1 MRILWLQFFFILD
14 KNDDDGVDWAGIYC
28 GGRGREES
36 GKWEVGRERE
46 REAYTYRST
55 RPCPTRYPRP
65 SKRQKTASRVSS
77 LSMWD
82 VVVFAAPVAIEVVVV
97 AGAGALLSI
106 VAAAAAVLV
115 LDAAGVRSCCCCCPC
130 CCCWC
135 VALLDAGAAAAAAD
149 VVDAEALLRILLL
162 RNSSMRACS
171 RAWSWSVM
179 RWASGTSS
187 MRRKSRQETFS
198 LGLMMSSSG
207 KPEGF
212 GCLDMVGG
220 SGGGCGG

>member
-1 MRILWLQFFFILD
+1 M
-14 KNDDDGVDWAGIYC
+14 
-28 GGRGREES
+28 GRGKREE
-36 GKWEVGRERE
+36 GGRE

-97 AGAGALLSI
+97 VAGGALLSI
-106 VAAAAAVLV
+106 VAAAAGVV
-115 LDAAGVRSCCCCCPC
+115 VDAAGVRSCCCCCPC
-130 CCCWC
+130 CCCCGC
-135 VALLDAGAAAAAAD
+135 VALLDAGAAAAAAG

-220 SGGGCGG
+220 GGGGCGG

>member
-1 MRILWLQFFFILD
+1 
-14 KNDDDGVDWAGIYC
+14 
-28 GGRGREES
+28 
-36 GKWEVGRERE
+36 
-46 REAYTYRST
+46 
-55 RPCPTRYPRP
+55 
-65 SKRQKTASRVSS
+65 
-77 LSMWD
+77 MWD
-82 VVVFAAPVAIEVVVV
+82 VVVFAAPVAIDVVVVV
-97 AGAGALLSI
+97 AAGALLSI

-115 LDAAGVRSCCCCCPC
+115 VDAAGARSCCCG
-130 CCCWC
+130 C
-135 VALLDAGAAAAAAD
+135 VALLDAGAAAAAAAG

-187 MRRKSRQETFS
+187 MRRKSRHETFS

>member
-1 MRILWLQFFFILD
+1 MIWGD
-14 KNDDDGVDWAGIYC
+14 E
-28 GGRGREES
+28 RERKVRRKGE
-36 GKWEVGRERE
+36 GERE

-97 AGAGALLSI
+97 VAGALLSI
-106 VAAAAAVLV
+106 VAAAAGVV
-115 LDAAGVRSCCCCCPC
+115 VDAAGVRSCCCCCP
-130 CCCWC
+130 CCWC
-135 VALLDAGAAAAAAD
+135 VALLDAGAAAAAAG

>member
-1 MRILWLQFFFILD
+1 
-14 KNDDDGVDWAGIYC
+14 
-28 GGRGREES
+28 
-36 GKWEVGRERE
+36 
-46 REAYTYRST
+46 
-55 RPCPTRYPRP
+55 
-65 SKRQKTASRVSS
+65 
-77 LSMWD
+77 MWD
-82 VVVFAAPVAIEVVVV
+82 VVVFAAPVAIEAVVVV
-97 AGAGALLSI
+97 VAGALLSI
-106 VAAAAAVLV
+106 VAAAGVV
-115 LDAAGVRSCCCCCPC
+115 VDAAGVRSCCCCPCPC
-130 CCCWC
+130 CCCGC
-135 VALLDAGAAAAAAD
+135 VALLDAGAAAAAAG

>member
-1 MRILWLQFFFILD
+1 MIRFQIVDLFPKEKCPEIFTDEF
-14 KNDDDGVDWAGIYC
+14 DGVQGSLRTRFEDTVAVYKKLFRFGIGKKDERGE
-28 GGRGREES
+28 GGRGR
-36 GKWEVGRERE
+36 KVGRGKERE

-97 AGAGALLSI
+97 VVAGALLSI
-106 VAAAAAVLV
+106 VAAAAAAVLV
-115 LDAAGVRSCCCCCPC
+115 LGAAGVRSCCCP

-135 VALLDAGAAAAAAD
+135 VALLDAGAAAPAAG

-179 RWASGTSS
+179 R
-187 MRRKSRQETFS
+187 
-198 LGLMMSSSG
+198 
-207 KPEGF
+207 
-212 GCLDMVGG
+212 
-220 SGGGCGG
+220 

>member
-1 MRILWLQFFFILD
+1 
-14 KNDDDGVDWAGIYC
+14 
-28 GGRGREES
+28 
-36 GKWEVGRERE
+36 
-46 REAYTYRST
+46 
-55 RPCPTRYPRP
+55 
-65 SKRQKTASRVSS
+65 
-77 LSMWD
+77 MWD
-82 VVVFAAPVAIEVVVV
+82 VVVFAAPVAMEVVVVVV
-97 AGAGALLSI
+97 AGALLSI
-106 VAAAAAVLV
+106 EAAAGVV
-115 LDAAGVRSCCCCCPC
+115 VDAAGVRSCCCCP
-130 CCCWC
+130 CCWC
-135 VALLDAGAAAAAAD
+135 VALLDAGAAAAAAAG

>member
-1 MRILWLQFFFILD
+1 
-14 KNDDDGVDWAGIYC
+14 
-28 GGRGREES
+28 
-36 GKWEVGRERE
+36 
-46 REAYTYRST
+46 
-55 RPCPTRYPRP
+55 
-65 SKRQKTASRVSS
+65 
-77 LSMWD
+77 MWD

-97 AGAGALLSI
+97 VVAGALFSI
-106 VAAAAAVLV
+106 AAAAAAVLV
-115 LDAAGVRSCCCCCPC
+115 LGAAGVRSCCCCCPC
-130 CCCWC
+130 CWC
-135 VALLDAGAAAAAAD
+135 VALPDAGAAAAAAG

>member
-1 MRILWLQFFFILD
+1 
-14 KNDDDGVDWAGIYC
+14 
-28 GGRGREES
+28 
-36 GKWEVGRERE
+36 
-46 REAYTYRST
+46 
-55 RPCPTRYPRP
+55 
-65 SKRQKTASRVSS
+65 
-77 LSMWD
+77 MWD

-97 AGAGALLSI
+97 VAGALLSI
-106 VAAAAAVLV
+106 VAAAAGVV
-115 LDAAGVRSCCCCCPC
+115 VDAAGVRRCCCCCC
-130 CCCWC
+130 CCGC
-135 VALLDAGAAAAAAD
+135 VAPLDAGAAAAAAG

-187 MRRKSRQETFS
+187 MRRKSRHETFS

>member
-1 MRILWLQFFFILD
+1 
-14 KNDDDGVDWAGIYC
+14 
-28 GGRGREES
+28 
-36 GKWEVGRERE
+36 
-46 REAYTYRST
+46 
-55 RPCPTRYPRP
+55 
-65 SKRQKTASRVSS
+65 
-77 LSMWD
+77 MWD

-97 AGAGALLSI
+97 VAGALLSI
-106 VAAAAAVLV
+106 VAAAAGVV
-115 LDAAGVRSCCCCCPC
+115 VDAAGVRSCCCCCP
-130 CCCWC
+130 CCWC
-135 VALLDAGAAAAAAD
+135 VALLDAGAAAAAAG

-212 GCLDMVGG
+212 DCLDMVDGR
-220 SGGGCGG
+220 GGGCGG

>member
-1 MRILWLQFFFILD
+1 MRR
-14 KNDDDGVDWAGIYC
+14 KGEG
-28 GGRGREES
+28 
-36 GKWEVGRERE
+36 ERE

-106 VAAAAAVLV
+106 TAAAGVV
-115 LDAAGVRSCCCCCPC
+115 VDAAGVRSCCCCP
-130 CCCWC
+130 CCWC
-135 VALLDAGAAAAAAD
+135 VALLDAGAAAAAAG

-187 MRRKSRQETFS
+187 MRRKSRHETFS